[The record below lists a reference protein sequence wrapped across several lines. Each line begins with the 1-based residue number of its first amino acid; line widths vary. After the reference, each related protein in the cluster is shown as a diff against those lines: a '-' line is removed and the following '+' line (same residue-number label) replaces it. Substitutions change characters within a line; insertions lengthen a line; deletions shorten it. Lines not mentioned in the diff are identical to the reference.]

1 MKTYP
6 LLLVV
11 SLVCPSFVV
20 AQSVPQQPLSA
31 HAWRQS
37 QQTNTADAYTYA
49 RFTLNG
55 TFLSGSHDGHD
66 GVVNRPALVVNCIPG
81 DESPRGRATFLTG
94 NLIVGSTLKI
104 VYVEPEEIRGIS
116 FFPKVAVRYRTDDKK
131 KAVDEQ
137 WSPRS
142 DSISASIPKHSL
154 KEILRAR
161 SVTITA
167 QDDLGKQVAMR
178 FDMPDPTPVEQGCN
192 VDEH

>member
-11 SLVCPSFVV
+11 SLVCPSFGF
-20 AQSVPQQPLSA
+20 AQSAPQQPLSV

-37 QQTNTADAYTYA
+37 QQTNTADAYTYS

-55 TFLSGSHDGHD
+55 TFLSGPRD
-66 GVVNRPALVVNCIPG
+66 GVVDRPALVVNCIPG
-81 DESPRGRATFLTG
+81 DESPRGRAAFLTG
-94 NLIVGSTLKI
+94 NLIVGSALKI
-104 VYVEPEEIRGIS
+104 AYIEPEEIRGIS

-131 KAVDEQ
+131 SDVDEQ

-142 DSISASIPKHSL
+142 DDISASIPRHSL
-154 KEILRAR
+154 KEILRAH

-167 QDDLGKQVAMR
+167 QDDQGKQVAMR
-178 FDMPDPTPVEQGCN
+178 FDMPDPTIVEQGCN